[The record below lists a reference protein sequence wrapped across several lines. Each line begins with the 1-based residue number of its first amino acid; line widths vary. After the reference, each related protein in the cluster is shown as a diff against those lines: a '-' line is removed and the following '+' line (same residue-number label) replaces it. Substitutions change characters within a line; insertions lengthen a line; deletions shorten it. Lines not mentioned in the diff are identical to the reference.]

1 MSFIQRNASALALV
15 AVMLLSVPFV
25 VTICDYDTDAAN
37 ATDVAWNDKES
48 VISDTF
54 LIAGQ
59 NTVGYG
65 QEYVTITFDS
75 NGGPAVDSMTIEAG
89 TVPTLPQPTW
99 SGHAFEGWYD
109 SDSGELYEDTPLYY
123 DITLYASWATV
134 ESHSYGFQIGG
145 IYWAII
151 VIAAILIIG
160 FVVVKRHR

>member
-1 MSFIQRNASALALV
+1 
-15 AVMLLSVPFV
+15 MLLSVPFV
-25 VTICDYDTDAAN
+25 VSICDYDSDAAN

-54 LIAGQ
+54 LIDGQ

-65 QEYVTITFDS
+65 QEDVTITFQTGD
-75 NGGPAVDSMTIEAG
+75 GPKVDSISIKAG
-89 TVPTLPQPTW
+89 TAPTTLPEPTW
-99 SGHAFEGWYD
+99 SGHEFEGWFLADLETPYD
-109 SDSGELYEDTPLYY
+109 GSPLYY
-123 DITLYASWATV
+123 DITLYASWVTV
-134 ESHSYGFQIGG
+134 ESHSYGFHIDG